1 MIHFVPPTWALNS
14 LVGVASPEAMDIH
27 VNTLH
32 KGYVNKLNQRFDGS
46 QLLKIP
52 PSLVLSDV
60 SSYISDR
67 DEAQFY
73 IDNMG
78 GAFAHT
84 LFWQIINPNRV
95 SQGDP
100 TLEEIKKQSLDL
112 AKGFVGSG
120 WVWGALNRGQLKV
133 YTAKNHNT
141 PFMRKEYPL
150 FTIDLWEHAYFLD
163 YFANRA
169 DWVSNV
175 IDLIDLNRVNSY
187 IPKSGFSPQMHPID
201 RLLLQGYR

>member
-1 MIHFVPPTWALNS
+1 MIHFVPPTWDLSS
-14 LVGVASPEAMDIH
+14 LVGVASAQAMDIH

-32 KGYVNKLNQRFDGS
+32 RGYVNKINQKFERSG
-46 QLLKIP
+46 LLEVP
-52 PSLVLSDV
+52 PSVVLSDV
-60 SSYISDR
+60 SSFISDKN
-67 DEAQFY
+67 DAQFY

-100 TLEEIKKQSLDL
+100 TLEEIKRQSLDL

-120 WVWGALNRGQLKV
+120 WVWGALSRGNLRV
-133 YTAKNHNT
+133 YTARNHNT

-163 YFANRA
+163 YFASRA
-169 DWVSNV
+169 DWVSNIV
-175 IDLIDLNRVNSY
+175 DLLDLNKINSY
-187 IPKSGFSPQMHPID
+187 IPHTEQDPMVHPID
-201 RLLLQGYR
+201 NLLLHGKA